1 MDILSS
7 SLMLSVTAHRVQCSM
22 SCAPVRPLELPVHA
36 ILELGGVTYA
46 VPARRRSHKKAPDD
60 ASTPDFLALP
70 AGGFSDLPNTRDEI
84 VAASRALGWQSK
96 LLFGRDATETAVKSL
111 PLASFDIIHIATHGL
126 PSAEFPDRAALVL
139 APDSM
144 TGEDGL
150 LQARETRKLPI
161 RAELVVL
168 SACDTGVGTLQ
179 GQEGI
184 ANLVRAFLF
193 AGAEAV
199 VASLWGASDIY
210 ATHLMTRFYGHLA
223 EGDDKA
229 VALQHAKLDSL
240 QMFGSRAAPFY
251 WAGFVIVGDA
261 FKPIRL
267 IQMASRRR
275 PPPTVASDDGQFRRQ
290 KH

>member
-1 MDILSS
+1 MWCLHEAVSAKS
-7 SLMLSVTAHRVQCSM
+7 GSW
-22 SCAPVRPLELPVHA
+22 RP
-36 ILELGGVTYA
+36 
-46 VPARRRSHKKAPDD
+46 
-60 ASTPDFLALP
+60 
-70 AGGFSDLPNTRDEI
+70 DLPNARDEV
-84 VAASRALGWQSK
+84 VAASRALGWQST
-96 LLFGRDATETAVKSL
+96 LLLGRDATEAAVKLLSL
-111 PLASFDIIHIATHGL
+111 GSFDIIHIATHGV
-126 PSAEFPDRAALVL
+126 PSAEFSDRAALVL

-150 LQARETRKLPI
+150 LQAREIRKLPI

-184 ANLVRAFLF
+184 ANLVRAFLS
-193 AGAEAV
+193 ARAESV

-210 ATHLMTRFYGHLA
+210 ATQLMTRFYGHLA

-229 VALQHAKLDSL
+229 VPLQHAKLDSL

-275 PPPTVASDDGQFRRQ
+275 PPPAVTSR
-290 KH
+290 